1 MFRIAL
7 PLAAT
12 LALGAT
18 GAHADARLELS
29 LAAPK
34 PSFVL
39 AEPVAV
45 LARVE
50 NTGDE
55 PGQAPRHLRPEYGAV
70 TYHIAGPVSRTYAP
84 WALKEPAEPYG
95 PLAPGQVLEQSVDL
109 FFAADGW
116 VFLEPGTYEITA
128 TMAGAASS
136 APLSITVTEPED
148 EAGRS
153 AAARLL
159 ASDEAGRFMLLRGGD
174 HLRDGIAVL
183 EEIAQGQADTPL
195 AAYANLALGLNQLAP
210 ARDFAAGTM
219 RPADP
224 QAAADRLDLVQDEP
238 LSLAATVEAKL
249 GLAAALDAMG
259 QTSEATA
266 IEQQLPEVVIDRF
279 PEADADV
286 LRGVT
291 IPTMQREFQP

>member
-7 PLAAT
+7 PLALT

-18 GAHADARLELS
+18 GAHAAAQLELS

-34 PSFVL
+34 ASFIL
-39 AEPVAV
+39 GEPVAV
-45 LARVE
+45 LARLA

-55 PGQAPRHLRPEYGAV
+55 PAQAPRHLRPEYGAV
-70 TYHIAGPVSRTYAP
+70 TYNIAGPVTRSYAP

-95 PLAPGQVLEQSVDL
+95 PLAPGEVLEQSVDL

-128 TMAGAASS
+128 TMAGVAPS
-136 APLSITVTEPED
+136 APLSISVTEPQG
-148 EAGRS
+148 EAES
-153 AAARLL
+153 NAAAQLL
-159 ASDEAGRFMLLRGGD
+159 ASDEAGRFLLLRGGD
-174 HLRDGIAVL
+174 HLKDGIAVL
-183 EEIAQGQADTPL
+183 EDIAQDQADSSL

-210 ARDFAAGTM
+210 ARDFAAGTV

-224 QAAADRLDLVQDEP
+224 QAAADRLDLVQDQP

-259 QTSEATA
+259 QASQATE
-266 IEQQLPEVVIDRF
+266 IEQQLPQVVIERF
-279 PEADADV
+279 PEADAEV
-286 LRGVT
+286 LRDVT
-291 IPTMQREFQP
+291 IPTMRQQFQR